1 MRAPDRRLLQAGFA
15 LFLLGLLTGF
25 AAPLFEAPRIGLS
38 SHLEGLLNGLFLVAL
53 GLVWPRL
60 TLGKRAASA
69 LFSLAVYAAFA
80 NWLATLLAA
89 IWGAGG
95 LMPIAGD
102 GAVGTPVQEFVVGA
116 LLVTLSPAIVAAVIL
131 VLLGLRQKQ

>member
-1 MRAPDRRLLQAGFA
+1 
-15 LFLLGLLTGF
+15 
-25 AAPLFEAPRIGLS
+25 
-38 SHLEGLLNGLFLVAL
+38 
-53 GLVWPRL
+53 
-60 TLGKRAASA
+60 
-69 LFSLAVYAAFA
+69 
-80 NWLATLLAA
+80 LLAA

-95 LMPIAGD
+95 LMPIAGG